1 MNDAFTGFLFNA
13 ISNYKLSAG
22 LVFAA
27 SSAALI
33 CLALKNA

>member
-1 MNDAFTGFLFNA
+1 MIIGCIEVFKDSSA
-13 ISNYKLSAG
+13 AG